1 MAFPNLINNW
11 FPGRFVYKRLFYG
24 MLIWLVVGFIFF
36 TMHSN
41 VKISQRNLQQSNG
54 NYYEYIDPGSAAAA
68 FYYNSAQINNGQQQH
83 MNAVR
88 GLMQKDYNSGLLN
101 NKRDQLD
108 AYGPLSNSLESQPI
122 IESFDPVKLDDLH
135 KLSYNLNSLNNAHR
149 ASVNSNN
156 NNLRTGT
163 ATGSTYS
170 WINTD
175 LKGGNSAHFPA
186 KIFYQLTPKI
196 GNLNSLNEQQ
206 LLNHLAELIG
216 KNNVNNNK
224 ESVNLDRQQQIDSD
238 VLTPYMN
245 HNHNLPVAEW
255 PKAKQSRSK
264 QKAAAANSKK
274 CSITYPDLYELHF
287 NNVFWQVLRGLAPAS
302 PSTQNQTAQSKQTQ
316 QQLNQQMN
324 QQSKLTAEQTKVK
337 QDKNQLFPIYYYL
350 YNAYYDDRPLGG
362 PLPQVRI
369 LAMIDR
375 IEPPKVNC
383 LLWYSNLSQPVITT
397 ATYTYAWYPKW
408 GNFFDGQ
415 LQPFIVSC
423 TVPKIKTTFGSLKAP
438 DSVSLTLDL
447 CTKLMNNLR
456 VINERPKEKKKFAVC
471 VKGLDFL
478 HEDLS
483 VRLVE
488 WIELLNILGAE
499 KIFLYDLEVHPNISK
514 VIKYYVKK
522 GFVELTKL
530 TLPGEQPNLPG
541 FRHLYLKNKLT
552 NKRQNE
558 LIPYNDCLYRN
569 LHSYK
574 YLALL
579 DIDEVIMPLKYENW
593 ADLMDE
599 VEQISFKTRNQ
610 TKASYNVRNA
620 YFLDDLTK
628 LGSEGKASSN
638 RESIEAGVPSY
649 MHMLSHVVRSRNYTK
664 PGQYVKCFHNTER
677 VVSLH
682 NHFPLN
688 CFGTCTSYSINTTLA
703 HLQHYRKDCV
713 GPLHNACNK
722 DFRAHTV
729 RDTTIWRYKEPLIN
743 RVTQTLYNLGF
754 F

>member
-1 MAFPNLINNW
+1 
-11 FPGRFVYKRLFYG
+11 
-24 MLIWLVVGFIFF
+24 MLIWLCVGFIFF

-41 VKISQRNLQQSNG
+41 VKLSQRNLQQSNG
-54 NYYEYIDPGSAAAA
+54 NYYEYIDPAALYYGS
-68 FYYNSAQINNGQQQH
+68 QINNLNNANGQQH
-83 MNAVR
+83 LNAVR

-101 NKRDQLD
+101 KRDQLD
-108 AYGPLSNSLESQPI
+108 AYGQLSNSIESQPQSNMI
-122 IESFDPVKLDDLH
+122 DSIGIDSVRLDDLH
-135 KLSYNLNSLNNAHR
+135 KLNYNLNQLNNGAYR
-149 ASVNSNN
+149 SPSSSANSNLN
-156 NNLRTGT
+156 PNSK
-163 ATGSTYS
+163 ASTFS

-175 LKGGNSAHFPA
+175 VSGSSAHLPA
-186 KIFYQLTPKI
+186 KLFYQLSPRV
-196 GNLNSLNEQQ
+196 GNLNSLSEQQ
-206 LLNHLAELIG
+206 ILNRLAELIG
-216 KNNVNNNK
+216 RNNNLNALN
-224 ESVNLDRQQQIDSD
+224 SNLKPQPASADQPEDSD

-255 PKAKQSRSK
+255 PKAKQTRAK
-264 QKAAAANSKK
+264 QQKASANKK
-274 CSITYPDLYELHF
+274 CPITYPDLYELHF
-287 NNVFWQVLRGLAPAS
+287 NNVFWQVLRGLAPSS

-316 QQLNQQMN
+316 QQINQQIN
-324 QQSKLTAEQTKVK
+324 QQFKTMADQEASKQEKS
-337 QDKNQLFPIYYYL
+337 QLFPIYYYL

-362 PLPQVRI
+362 PLPQIRI

-415 LQPFIVSC
+415 LQPFIISC
-423 TVPKIKTTFGSLKAP
+423 TLPKIKTTFGSLKAP

-514 VIKYYVKK
+514 AIKYYVKK
-522 GFVELTKL
+522 GLVELTKL

-569 LHSYK
+569 LYSYK

-579 DIDEVIMPLKYENW
+579 DIDEIIMPLKYENW
-593 ADLMDE
+593 SSLMEE

-628 LGSEGKASSN
+628 LGIEGKSQN
-638 RESIEAGVPSY
+638 NKNKKLLFY
-649 MHMLSHVVRSRNYTK
+649 
-664 PGQYVKCFHNTER
+664 
-677 VVSLH
+677 
-682 NHFPLN
+682 
-688 CFGTCTSYSINTTLA
+688 
-703 HLQHYRKDCV
+703 
-713 GPLHNACNK
+713 CNLF
-722 DFRAHTV
+722 D
-729 RDTTIWRYKEPLIN
+729 
-743 RVTQTLYNLGF
+743 
-754 F
+754 

>member
-11 FPGRFVYKRLFYG
+11 FPGRVYKRLFYG
-24 MLIWLVVGFIFF
+24 MLVWLCVGFIIF

-41 VKISQRNLQQSNG
+41 VKIAQRNVQQSNG
-54 NYYEYIDPGSAAAA
+54 NYYEYIDSGAPST
-68 FYYNSAQINNGQQQH
+68 FYYNLELNNNNNGQH
-83 MNAVR
+83 AVR

-101 NKRDQLD
+101 KRDQLD
-108 AYGPLSNSLESQPI
+108 AYAGQLSNSLESQPMI
-122 IESFDPVKLDDLH
+122 DSIKLDNLH
-135 KLSYNLNSLNNAHR
+135 KLNYNLNNQHA
-149 ASVNSNN
+149 VNSNN
-156 NNLRTGT
+156 NQRND
-163 ATGSTYS
+163 AAAASTYS

-175 LKGGNSAHFPA
+175 LSGSSAHLPA
-186 KIFYQLTPKI
+186 KIFYQLSPRV
-196 GNLNSLNEQQ
+196 GNLNALNEQQ
-206 LLNHLAELIG
+206 ILNQLAEWIG
-216 KNNVNNNK
+216 KNNLNNK
-224 ESVNLDRQQQIDSD
+224 QPHQQQQQSKNKDNSEQTDND

-264 QKAAAANSKK
+264 QKASASNKK
-274 CSITYPDLYELHF
+274 CAITYPDLYELHF
-287 NNVFWQVLRGLAPAS
+287 NNVFWQVLKGLAPSS

-324 QQSKLTAEQTKVK
+324 QQSKLTADQTSNNIK
-337 QDKNQLFPIYYYL
+337 QQLQQDNNQLFPIYYYL

-362 PLPQVRI
+362 PLPQIRI

-415 LQPFIVSC
+415 LQPFIISC
-423 TVPKIKTTFGSLKAP
+423 TLPKIKTTFGSLKAP

-483 VRLVE
+483 VRLIE

-514 VIKYYVKK
+514 VIKHYVKK
-522 GFVELTKL
+522 GMVELTKL

-569 LHSYK
+569 LYSFK

-579 DIDEVIMPLKYENW
+579 DIDEIIMPLKYENW
-593 ADLMDE
+593 SDLMGE
-599 VEQISFKTRNQ
+599 VEEMSFKTRNQ

-628 LGSEGKASSN
+628 LGSEGKFN
-638 RESIEAGVPSY
+638 FKLI
-649 MHMLSHVVRSRNYTK
+649 
-664 PGQYVKCFHNTER
+664 
-677 VVSLH
+677 
-682 NHFPLN
+682 
-688 CFGTCTSYSINTTLA
+688 II
-703 HLQHYRKDCV
+703 
-713 GPLHNACNK
+713 
-722 DFRAHTV
+722 
-729 RDTTIWRYKEPLIN
+729 TI
-743 RVTQTLYNLGF
+743 F
-754 F
+754 

>member
-1 MAFPNLINNW
+1 
-11 FPGRFVYKRLFYG
+11 
-24 MLIWLVVGFIFF
+24 
-36 TMHSN
+36 MHSN
-41 VKISQRNLQQSNG
+41 VKIAQRNVQQSNG
-54 NYYEYIDPGSAAAA
+54 NYYEYIDPGSAAL
-68 FYYNSAQINNGQQQH
+68 YYNSQLNNFNNLNGQH
-83 MNAVR
+83 IR

-101 NKRDQLD
+101 SKRDQLD
-108 AYGPLSNSLESQPI
+108 GYGQLSNSLESGPQSNM
-122 IESFDPVKLDDLH
+122 IESIDPVDLH
-135 KLSYNLNSLNNAHR
+135 KLSYHHLPNNINNINS
-149 ASVNSNN
+149 NSNN
-156 NNLRTGT
+156 NNKQSP
-163 ATGSTYS
+163 ASTFS

-175 LKGGNSAHFPA
+175 LSGSSAYLPA
-186 KIFYQLTPKI
+186 KLFYQLTPRV
-196 GNLNSLNEQQ
+196 GNSNSLSEQQ
-206 LLNHLAELIG
+206 ILNHLAERIG
-216 KNNVNNNK
+216 KNN
-224 ESVNLDRQQQIDSD
+224 NLNTQDQKSGTSGTDEDND

-245 HNHNLPVAEW
+245 HNHNLPIAEW
-255 PKAKQSRSK
+255 PKAKQSRAK
-264 QKAAAANSKK
+264 QQKANANKK
-274 CSITYPDLYELHF
+274 CPITYPDLYELHF
-287 NNVFWQVLRGLAPAS
+287 NNVFWQVLRGLAPSS
-302 PSTQNQTAQSKQTQ
+302 PSALNKTAQSKQTQ
-316 QQLNQQMN
+316 DKINEQMN
-324 QQSKLTAEQTKVK
+324 QQSKTTADPETKSK
-337 QDKNQLFPIYYYL
+337 DQDKSKELFPISYYL

-362 PLPQVRI
+362 PLSQIRI

-397 ATYTYAWYPKW
+397 ATYTYAWYSKW

-415 LQPFIVSC
+415 LQPFIISC
-423 TVPKIKTTFGSLKAP
+423 TLPKIKTTFGSLKAP
-438 DSVSLTLDL
+438 DSVSLTLNL

-514 VIKYYVKK
+514 VIRYYVKK

-569 LHSYK
+569 LYSYK

-593 ADLMDE
+593 SSLMDE
-599 VEQISFKTRNQ
+599 VEQISFKARNQ

-628 LGSEGKASSN
+628 LGSEGKESSN
-638 RESIEAGVPSY
+638 KESMEAGVPAY

-664 PGQYVKCFHNTER
+664 PGQYVKCFHSTER

-722 DFRAHTV
+722 DFRVHTV

-743 RVTQTLYNLGF
+743 RVTQALYNLGF

>member
-1 MAFPNLINNW
+1 MAFPNLINNNW
-11 FPGRFVYKRLFYG
+11 TFPGRVYKRLFYG
-24 MLIWLVVGFIFF
+24 MLIWLCVGFIFF

-41 VKISQRNLQQSNG
+41 VKIAQRNQQQSNG
-54 NYYEYIDPGSAAAA
+54 NYYEYIDPGSAAA
-68 FYYNSAQINNGQQQH
+68 FYYNSQLNNNGQH

-101 NKRDQLD
+101 SKPMD
-108 AYGPLSNSLESQPI
+108 AYAPLSNSLESQPI
-122 IESFDPVKLDDLH
+122 IESIDSAKLDDLS
-135 KLSYNLNSLNNAHR
+135 KLSYSLNLNQLNAAHR
-149 ASVNSNN
+149 SPVN
-156 NNLRTGT
+156 G
-163 ATGSTYS
+163 AGSTYS

-175 LKGGNSAHFPA
+175 LSGNAAHLPA
-186 KIFYQLTPKI
+186 KIFYQLSPRV
-196 GNLNSLNEQQ
+196 GNLNALNEQQ
-206 LLNHLAELIG
+206 ILNQLAEFIG
-216 KNNVNNNK
+216 KSNLNSNNK
-224 ESVNLDRQQQIDSD
+224 QPPKQPASSSSVAVDQQIDND

-255 PKAKQSRSK
+255 PKAKQSRAK
-264 QKAAAANSKK
+264 QQKAAAASNRK

-287 NNVFWQVLRGLAPAS
+287 NNVFWQVLRGLAPSS
-302 PSTQNQTAQSKQTQ
+302 PSTKNQTAQSKQTQ

-324 QQSKLTAEQTKVK
+324 QQSKLTAEQSTGK
-337 QDKNQLFPIYYYL
+337 QQAAADKDQLFSIYYYL

-362 PLPQVRI
+362 PLSQVRI

-397 ATYTYAWYPKW
+397 ASYTYGWYPKW

-415 LQPFIVSC
+415 LQPFIISC
-423 TVPKIKTTFGSLKAP
+423 QIPKIKTTFGSLKAP

-447 CTKLMNNLR
+447 CSKLMNNLR
-456 VINERPKEKKKFAVC
+456 VINERPPVKKKFAVC

-488 WIELLNILGAE
+488 WIELLNMLGAE

-522 GFVELTKL
+522 GVVELTKL
-530 TLPGEQPNLPG
+530 TLPGEQPNMPG

-569 LHSYK
+569 LYSYK

-579 DIDEVIMPLKYENW
+579 DIDEGRQKII
-593 ADLMDE
+593 
-599 VEQISFKTRNQ
+599 ISRI
-610 TKASYNVRNA
+610 V
-620 YFLDDLTK
+620 
-628 LGSEGKASSN
+628 
-638 RESIEAGVPSY
+638 AG
-649 MHMLSHVVRSRNYTK
+649 N
-664 PGQYVKCFHNTER
+664 
-677 VVSLH
+677 
-682 NHFPLN
+682 
-688 CFGTCTSYSINTTLA
+688 
-703 HLQHYRKDCV
+703 
-713 GPLHNACNK
+713 
-722 DFRAHTV
+722 
-729 RDTTIWRYKEPLIN
+729 
-743 RVTQTLYNLGF
+743 
-754 F
+754 

>member
-11 FPGRFVYKRLFYG
+11 FPGRVYKRLFYG
-24 MLIWLVVGFIFF
+24 MLIWLCVGFIFF

-41 VKISQRNLQQSNG
+41 VKLSQRNLQQSNG
-54 NYYEYIDPGSAAAA
+54 NYYEYIDPAALYYGS
-68 FYYNSAQINNGQQQH
+68 QINNLNNANGQQH
-83 MNAVR
+83 LNAVR

-101 NKRDQLD
+101 KRDQLD
-108 AYGPLSNSLESQPI
+108 AYGQLSNSIESQPQSNMI
-122 IESFDPVKLDDLH
+122 DSIGIDPVRLDDLH
-135 KLSYNLNSLNNAHR
+135 KLNYNLNQLNNGAYR
-149 ASVNSNN
+149 SPSSSANSNLN
-156 NNLRTGT
+156 PNSK
-163 ATGSTYS
+163 ASTFS

-175 LKGGNSAHFPA
+175 VSGSSAHLPA
-186 KIFYQLTPKI
+186 KLFYQLSPRV
-196 GNLNSLNEQQ
+196 GNLNSLSEQQ
-206 LLNHLAELIG
+206 ILNRLAELIG
-216 KNNVNNNK
+216 RNNNLNALN
-224 ESVNLDRQQQIDSD
+224 SNLKPQPASADQPEDSD

-255 PKAKQSRSK
+255 PKAKQTRAK
-264 QKAAAANSKK
+264 QQKASANKK
-274 CSITYPDLYELHF
+274 CPITYPDLYELHF
-287 NNVFWQVLRGLAPAS
+287 NNVFWQVLRGLAPSS

-316 QQLNQQMN
+316 QQINQQIN
-324 QQSKLTAEQTKVK
+324 QQFKTMADQEASKQEKS
-337 QDKNQLFPIYYYL
+337 QLFPIYYYL

-362 PLPQVRI
+362 PLPQIRI

-415 LQPFIVSC
+415 LQPFIISC
-423 TVPKIKTTFGSLKAP
+423 TLPKIKTTFGSLKAP

-514 VIKYYVKK
+514 AIKYYVKK
-522 GFVELTKL
+522 GLVELTKL

-569 LHSYK
+569 LYSYK

-579 DIDEVIMPLKYENW
+579 DIDEIIMPLKYENW
-593 ADLMDE
+593 SSLMEE

-628 LGSEGKASSN
+628 LGIEGKSQN
-638 RESIEAGVPSY
+638 NKNKKLLFY
-649 MHMLSHVVRSRNYTK
+649 
-664 PGQYVKCFHNTER
+664 
-677 VVSLH
+677 
-682 NHFPLN
+682 
-688 CFGTCTSYSINTTLA
+688 
-703 HLQHYRKDCV
+703 
-713 GPLHNACNK
+713 CNLF
-722 DFRAHTV
+722 D
-729 RDTTIWRYKEPLIN
+729 
-743 RVTQTLYNLGF
+743 
-754 F
+754 